1 MNGNKTPKVKNM
13 MYTQQVS
20 HLPSGIQTPEDLEA
34 LIAKRLRPK
43 RYALI
48 VHDQDTDDK
57 GQPVEAHVHAMLS
70 FENARYLSAVAKKL
84 GDQPQYLARWD
95 GDANNGYAYLV
106 HLTDTA
112 RRAGKYRYDLCAV
125 LANFDFPDLMAQIGA
140 EIVQAKAERQAN
152 IKTLLDS
159 LYVGA
164 ITKSEIESQLSGSM
178 YARYHR
184 QIDDV
189 HAKRLINEAEK
200 WRKEMREK
208 KAQIRVIW
216 IFGRAGTGKT
226 SLAKEYAEKAGQP
239 YFVSGSTRDIFQGY
253 NGEHS
258 IILDELRPRVIE
270 YCDLLRITDP
280 YGIENQVMAP
290 ARYNDKALAC
300 DLIVI
305 TSPYNPYQFYE
316 NSKVD
321 KEDNFDQ
328 LERRIALTVR
338 MDSNNIDA
346 LAWNGTSYAYIQ
358 GAHRQNPYSQAA
370 RPASSTAPVDLFNAM
385 FD

>member
-20 HLPSGIQTPEDLEA
+20 HLPSGVQTPEDLEA

-43 RYALI
+43 RYAI
-48 VHDQDTDDK
+48 IMHDQDTDDK

-70 FENARYLSAVAKKL
+70 FTNARYLSAVAKKL
-84 GDQPQYLARWD
+84 GDQPQYIAKWD

-106 HLTDTA
+106 HMTDKA
-112 RRAGKYRYDLCAV
+112 RRAGKYQYDLNAV
-125 LANFDFPDLMAQIGA
+125 LANFDFPGLMAQIGA

-164 ITKSEIESQLSGSM
+164 ISKAEIESQLSGSQ

-189 HAKRLINEAEK
+189 HAKRLMNEAGK

-208 KAQIRVIW
+208 NAQIRVIW

-239 YFVSGSTRDIFQGY
+239 YFVSGSTRDVFQSY
-253 NGEHS
+253 NGEHT

-300 DLIVI
+300 DLVII

-370 RPASSTAPVDLFNAM
+370 RPASSTAPVTLFNSM

>member
-1 MNGNKTPKVKNM
+1 MNNKTPKVKNM

-20 HLPSGIQTPEDLEA
+20 HLPSGVQTPEDLEA
-34 LIAKRLRPK
+34 LIVKRLRPK
-43 RYALI
+43 RYAVI
-48 VHDQDTDDK
+48 MHDQDTDDK
-57 GQPVEAHVHAMLS
+57 GQPAEPHIHAMLS

-84 GDQPQYLARWD
+84 GDQPQYIAKWD

-112 RRAGKYRYDLCAV
+112 RRAGKYQYDLNAV
-125 LANFDFPDLMAQIGA
+125 LSNFDFPGLMAQIGA
-140 EIVQAKAERQAN
+140 EITQAKADHQAN
-152 IKTLLDS
+152 IKTLLDL
-159 LYVGA
+159 LYTGA

-178 YARYHR
+178 YARYHL

-189 HAKRLINEAEK
+189 HAKRLINEAGK

-208 KAQIRVIW
+208 NAQIRVIW
-216 IFGRAGTGKT
+216 ICGRAGTGKT
-226 SLAKEYAEKAGQP
+226 SLAREYAEKAGQP
-239 YFVSGSTRDIFQGY
+239 YFVSGSTRDVFQSY
-253 NGEHS
+253 NGEHT

-280 YGIENQVMAP
+280 FGIDNQVMAP

-300 DLIVI
+300 DLIII

-321 KEDNFDQ
+321 KEDNFGQ

>member
-1 MNGNKTPKVKNM
+1 MNGNKTPKAKNM

-20 HLPSGIQTPEDLEA
+20 HLPSGVQTPEDLEA
-34 LIAKRLRPK
+34 LIVKRLRPK

-57 GQPVEAHVHAMLS
+57 GQPAEPHIHAMLS

-84 GDQPQYLARWD
+84 GDQPQYIARWD

-112 RRAGKYRYDLCAV
+112 RRAGKYRYDLNAV
-125 LANFDFPDLMAQIGA
+125 LANFDFPGLMGQIGA
-140 EIVQAKAERQAN
+140 EITQAKADHQAN
-152 IKTLLDS
+152 IKTLLDL
-159 LYVGA
+159 LYTGA

-189 HAKRLINEAEK
+189 HAKRLINEAGK
-200 WRKEMREK
+200 WRKEMRQK

-239 YFVSGSTRDIFQGY
+239 YFVSGSTRDVFQSY
-253 NGEHS
+253 NGEHT

-300 DLIVI
+300 DLIII

-321 KEDNFDQ
+321 KEDNFGQ
-328 LERRIALTVR
+328 LERRIALTIH
-338 MDSNNIDA
+338 MTSQDIDA

>member
-43 RYALI
+43 RYAI
-48 VHDQDTDDK
+48 IMHDQDTDDK

-125 LANFDFPDLMAQIGA
+125 LANFDFPGLMAQIGA

-189 HAKRLINEAEK
+189 HAKRLVNEAEK

-208 KAQIRVIW
+208 NTQIRVIW

-328 LERRIALTVR
+328 LERRIALTIH
-338 MDSNNIDA
+338 MTPQDIDA

-370 RPASSTAPVDLFNAM
+370 RPASSTAPVDIFNSI